1 MTDNEM
7 IAKYMGWDEYNTGVY
22 YTPFDD
28 ASYCNGDLTSVV
40 SFSHDLKFDK
50 SWIWLIPVFEKLAD
64 ELLEGHDDPP
74 HWTDYCEIITFSKKV
89 GIRIRGFFL
98 HKEETLLL
106 SAYAAVVEAVK
117 FITEGKID

>member
-40 SFSHDLKFDK
+40 SFSHD
-50 SWIWLIPVFEKLAD
+50 FE
-64 ELLEGHDDPP
+64 
-74 HWTDYCEIITFSKKV
+74 I
-89 GIRIRGFFL
+89 
-98 HKEETLLL
+98 
-106 SAYAAVVEAVK
+106 
-117 FITEGKID
+117 